1 MHPEAIR
8 MKYRDFEELV
18 KPTVADL
25 PFRSESPDQLFFD
38 VTACTVLQIR
48 STFVLP
54 QCVQVTLADDSD
66 IGRTISN
73 VF

>member
-1 MHPEAIR
+1 VHGGGQP
-8 MKYRDFEELV
+8 
-18 KPTVADL
+18 
-25 PFRSESPDQLFFD
+25 QLFFD

-54 QCVQVTLADDSD
+54 QCVHVTLADDSD